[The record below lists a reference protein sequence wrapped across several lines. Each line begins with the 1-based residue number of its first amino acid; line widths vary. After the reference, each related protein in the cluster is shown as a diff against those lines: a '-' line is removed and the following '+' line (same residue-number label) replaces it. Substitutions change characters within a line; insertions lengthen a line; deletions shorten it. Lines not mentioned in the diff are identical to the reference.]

1 MQKNKCMDTHA
12 EMLKE
17 KRTQMEIRIKFAK
30 YDTMKFI
37 SHLEVMRY
45 FQKAVR
51 RSGLDVAYTE
61 GFNPHQIM
69 SFAAPLG
76 VGQTSESE
84 YFDIELHTAPS
95 IDELVARLN
104 AVMTDGMRILSA
116 EILPPPVPQVKRE
129 TAMAL
134 VAASSYLVMKKDGYE
149 EEHTK
154 EELQEK
160 FQQFTA
166 QGSIPFLK
174 KSKKTEAEV
183 DLKKLMYK
191 VLPIG
196 NTTEFSGSY
205 ENDTV
210 FYMLLSAGSVN
221 NLKPDTVMEA
231 FYAFL
236 GKEYNPYA
244 WQVHRLETFADLSLR
259 KMSQAE
265 IAKRM
270 ADGTMPAP
278 NLVPLL
284 DYHKY

>member
-1 MQKNKCMDTHA
+1 
-12 EMLKE
+12 
-17 KRTQMEIRIKFAK
+17 MEIRIKFAK

-37 SHLEVMRY
+37 SHLDVMRY
-45 FQKAVR
+45 FQKAIR

-95 IDELVARLN
+95 MVERLN
-104 AVMTDGMRILSA
+104 EVMADGMRILSA

-149 EEHTK
+149 EELSK
-154 EELQEK
+154 EILEK
-160 FQQFTA
+160 KFEEFISQK
-166 QGSIPFLK
+166 SIPVIK
-174 KSKKTEAEV
+174 KSKKTEAEI
-183 DLKKLMYK
+183 DLAEFIFEASAEGK
-191 VLPIG
+191 
-196 NTTEFSGSY
+196 TTEFSGVY
-205 ENDTV
+205 ENGCA

-221 NLKPDTVMEA
+221 NIKPDTVMEA

-244 WQVHRLETFADLSLR
+244 YQVHRLETFADLSLR
-259 KMSQAE
+259 KVSQQE
-265 IAKRM
+265 IARRIKE
-270 ADGTMPAP
+270 GSMPERK
-278 NLVPLL
+278 LVPLME
-284 DYHKY
+284 YHKF

>member
-1 MQKNKCMDTHA
+1 
-12 EMLKE
+12 
-17 KRTQMEIRIKFAK
+17 MEIRIKFAK

-84 YFDIELHTAPS
+84 YFDIELHTTPS
-95 IDELVARLN
+95 MDELVNRLN
-104 AVMTDGMRILSA
+104 EVMTDGMRILSA

-134 VAASSYLVMKKDGYE
+134 VAASSYLVIKKDGYE
-149 EEHTK
+149 EDLEK
-154 EELQEK
+154 IDLQKKFEEFISQK
-160 FQQFTA
+160 
-166 QGSIPFLK
+166 SIPVIK
-174 KSKKTEAEV
+174 KSKKTEAEI
-183 DLKKLMYK
+183 DLAEFIFEASAYGT
-191 VLPIG
+191 P
-196 NTTEFSGSY
+196 TDFSGAY
-205 ENDTV
+205 ENGCV

-221 NLKPDTVMEA
+221 NIKPDTVMEA
-231 FYAFL
+231 FYAYL

-244 WQVHRLETFADLSLR
+244 YQVHRLETFADLSLR
-259 KMSQAE
+259 KVSQQE
-265 IAKRM
+265 IARRVKE
-270 ADGTMPAP
+270 GSMPERK
-278 NLVPLL
+278 LVPLME
-284 DYHKY
+284 YHKH

>member
-1 MQKNKCMDTHA
+1 
-12 EMLKE
+12 
-17 KRTQMEIRIKFAK
+17 MEIRIKFAK

-95 IDELVARLN
+95 MDELVARLN

-149 EEHTK
+149 EELTK

-160 FQQFTA
+160 FQQFAA
-166 QGSIPFLK
+166 QEAIPFLK

-183 DLKKLMYK
+183 DLKKLMFH
-191 VLPIG
+191 VLPTE
-196 NTTEFSGSY
+196 NTTEFSGTY
-205 ENDTV
+205 ENNTV

-284 DYHKY
+284 DYHKYERKN

>member
-1 MQKNKCMDTHA
+1 
-12 EMLKE
+12 
-17 KRTQMEIRIKFAK
+17 MEIRIKFAK

-95 IDELVARLN
+95 MDELVERLN
-104 AVMTDGMRILSA
+104 AVMTDGMRILAA

-149 EEHTK
+149 EELSK
-154 EELQEK
+154 KELQDK
-160 FQQFTA
+160 FKEFITQD
-166 QGSIPFLK
+166 SIPVIK
-174 KSKKTEAEV
+174 KSKKTEAEI
-183 DLKKLMYK
+183 DLVPFIFDANPEGK
-191 VLPIG
+191 
-196 NTTEFSGSY
+196 TTEYSGQY
-205 ENDTV
+205 ENGTV
-210 FYMLLSAGSVN
+210 FYLLLSAGSVN
-221 NLKPDTVMEA
+221 NIKPDTVMEA
-231 FYAFL
+231 FYAYL

-244 WQVHRLETFADLSLR
+244 YQVHRLETYADLSLR
-259 KMSQAE
+259 KVSQQE
-265 IAKRM
+265 IARRVKE
-270 ADGTMPAP
+270 GSMPERK
-278 NLVPLL
+278 LVPLL
-284 DYHKY
+284 EYHKN

>member
-1 MQKNKCMDTHA
+1 
-12 EMLKE
+12 
-17 KRTQMEIRIKFAK
+17 MEVRIKFAK

-51 RSGLDVAYTE
+51 RSGLDVAYSE

-84 YFDIELHTAPS
+84 YFDIELHTAPAM
-95 IDELVARLN
+95 DELVERLN
-104 AVMTDGMRILSA
+104 TVMTDGMRVLSA

-149 EEHTK
+149 DGVSNEEMK
-154 EELQEK
+154 EK
-160 FQQFTA
+160 FMEFIA
-166 QGSIPFLK
+166 KDSIPFLK
-174 KSKKTEAEV
+174 KSKKTETEV
-183 DLKKLMYK
+183 DLAKFIFEASADGK
-191 VLPIG
+191 I
-196 NTTEFSGSY
+196 TEFSGEY
-205 ENDTV
+205 ENGLV

-221 NLKPDTVMEA
+221 NIKPDTVMEA
-231 FYAFL
+231 FYAHL

-244 WQVHRLETFADLSLR
+244 WQIHRLETFADLSLR
-259 KMSQAE
+259 KVSQAD
-265 IAKRM
+265 IARFAKE
-270 ADGTMPAP
+270 GSMPERR
-278 NLVPLL
+278 LVPLL
-284 DYHKY
+284 DYHKHP

>member
-1 MQKNKCMDTHA
+1 
-12 EMLKE
+12 
-17 KRTQMEIRIKFAK
+17 MEIRIKFAK

-84 YFDIELHTAPS
+84 YFDIELHSAPS
-95 IDELVARLN
+95 MEELVACLN
-104 AVMTDGMRILSA
+104 EQMTDGMRILSA

-149 EEHTK
+149 EELSK

-160 FQQFTA
+160 FKAFIA
-166 QGSIPFLK
+166 QTSIPVIK
-174 KSKKTEAEV
+174 KSKKTEAEI
-183 DLKKLMYK
+183 DLVPFIFKAGAE
-191 VLPIG
+191 G
-196 NTTEFSGSY
+196 NTTEFSGAY
-205 ENDTV
+205 ENGTV
-210 FYMLLSAGSVN
+210 FYLLLSAGSVN
-221 NLKPDTVMEA
+221 NIKPDTVMEA
-231 FYAFL
+231 FYAYM

-244 WQVHRLETFADLSLR
+244 YQIHRLETYADLSLR
-259 KMSQAE
+259 KVSQQE
-265 IAKRM
+265 IARRIKE
-270 ADGTMPAP
+270 GTMPERR
-278 NLVPLL
+278 LVPLME
-284 DYHKY
+284 YHKN

>member
-1 MQKNKCMDTHA
+1 
-12 EMLKE
+12 
-17 KRTQMEIRIKFAK
+17 MEIRIKFAK

-37 SHLEVMRY
+37 SHLDVMRY
-45 FQKAVR
+45 FQKAIR

-95 IDELVARLN
+95 MEELVERLN
-104 AVMTDGMRILSA
+104 EVMTDGMRILSA

-149 EEHTK
+149 DDLSKEDLQKKFEEFISQK
-154 EELQEK
+154 
-160 FQQFTA
+160 
-166 QGSIPFLK
+166 SIPVIK
-174 KSKKTEAEV
+174 KSKKTEAEI
-183 DLKKLMYK
+183 DLAEFIFEASAK
-191 VLPIG
+191 G
-196 NTTEFSGSY
+196 TTTEFSGAY
-205 ENDTV
+205 ENGCV

-221 NLKPDTVMEA
+221 NIKPDTVMEA
-231 FYAFL
+231 FYEYL

-244 WQVHRLETFADLSLR
+244 YQVHRLETFADLSLR
-259 KMSQAE
+259 KVSQQE
-265 IAKRM
+265 IARRIKEGSMPKR
-270 ADGTMPAP
+270 
-278 NLVPLL
+278 NLVPLME
-284 DYHKY
+284 YHKY

>member
-1 MQKNKCMDTHA
+1 
-12 EMLKE
+12 
-17 KRTQMEIRIKFAK
+17 MEIRIKFAK

-95 IDELVARLN
+95 MEELVACLN
-104 AVMTDGMRILSA
+104 SVMTDGMRILSA

-134 VAASSYLVMKKDGYE
+134 VAASSYLVMRKDGYDADI
-149 EEHTK
+149 TK

-160 FQQFTA
+160 FRAFIA
-166 QGSIPFLK
+166 KESIPFVK
-174 KSKKTEAEV
+174 KSKKTETEV
-183 DLKKLMYK
+183 DLAKF
-191 VLPIG
+191 IFEASAEG
-196 NTTEFSGSY
+196 ETTEFSGEY

-221 NLKPDTVMEA
+221 NIKPDTVMEA
-231 FYAFL
+231 FYADM
-236 GKEYNPYA
+236 GREYNPYA
-244 WQVHRLETFADLSLR
+244 YQVHRLETFADLSLR
-259 KMSQAE
+259 KVSQAE
-265 IAKRM
+265 IARLAKE
-270 ADGTMPAP
+270 GIMPERK
-278 NLVPLL
+278 LVPLL
-284 DYHKY
+284 EYHKF

>member
-1 MQKNKCMDTHA
+1 
-12 EMLKE
+12 
-17 KRTQMEIRIKFAK
+17 MEIRIKFAK

-95 IDELVARLN
+95 MEELVSCLN
-104 AVMTDGMRILSA
+104 SVMTDGMRILSA
-116 EILPPPVPQVKRE
+116 EVLPPPVPQVKRE

-134 VAASSYLVMKKDGYE
+134 VAASSYLVMRKDGYDME
-149 EEHTK
+149 IPK

-160 FQQFTA
+160 FRAFIA
-166 QGSIPFLK
+166 QESIPVIK
-174 KSKKTEAEV
+174 KSKKTESEV
-183 DLKKLMYK
+183 DLAKFIFEASADGK
-191 VLPIG
+191 
-196 NTTEFSGSY
+196 TTEFSGAY

-221 NLKPDTVMEA
+221 NIKPDTVMEA
-231 FYAFL
+231 FYTFM

-244 WQVHRLETFADLSLR
+244 YQTHRLETFADLSLR
-259 KMSQAE
+259 KVSQAE
-265 IAKRM
+265 IARLAK
-270 ADGTMPAP
+270 DGCLPERK
-278 NLVPLL
+278 LVPLM
-284 DYHKY
+284 DYHKN

>member
-1 MQKNKCMDTHA
+1 
-12 EMLKE
+12 
-17 KRTQMEIRIKFAK
+17 MEIRIKFAK

-95 IDELVARLN
+95 MEELVNRLN
-104 AVMTDGMRILSA
+104 EVMTDGMRILSA

-149 EEHTK
+149 EELSKT
-154 EELQEK
+154 ELQEK
-160 FQQFTA
+160 FIEFISQK
-166 QGSIPFLK
+166 SIPVIK
-174 KSKKTEAEV
+174 KSKKTEAEI
-183 DLKKLMYK
+183 DLVPFIFDANAEGK
-191 VLPIG
+191 
-196 NTTEFSGSY
+196 TTKFSGEY
-205 ENDTV
+205 ENGTV

-221 NLKPDTVMEA
+221 NIKPDTVMEA
-231 FYAFL
+231 FYTYL
-236 GKEYNPYA
+236 GREYNPYA
-244 WQVHRLETFADLSLR
+244 YQVHRLETYADLSLR
-259 KMSQAE
+259 KVSQQE
-265 IAKRM
+265 IARRIKE
-270 ADGTMPAP
+270 GSMPERK
-278 NLVPLL
+278 LVPLL
-284 DYHKY
+284 EYHKK

>member
-1 MQKNKCMDTHA
+1 
-12 EMLKE
+12 
-17 KRTQMEIRIKFAK
+17 MEIRIKFAK

-37 SHLEVMRY
+37 SHLDVMRY

-95 IDELVARLN
+95 MDELVACLN
-104 AVMTDGMRILSA
+104 EQMTDGMRILSA

-149 EEHTK
+149 EDLTK
-154 EELQEK
+154 EELQTK
-160 FQQFTA
+160 FTEFISQK
-166 QGSIPFLK
+166 SIPVVK
-174 KSKKTEAEV
+174 KSKKTETEI
-183 DLKKLMYK
+183 DLVPFIFAADAK
-191 VLPIG
+191 G
-196 NTTEFSGSY
+196 TTTEFSGAY
-205 ENDTV
+205 ENGTV
-210 FYMLLSAGSVN
+210 FYLLLSAGSVN
-221 NLKPDTVMEA
+221 NIKPDTVMEA
-231 FYAFL
+231 FYSYL

-244 WQVHRLETFADLSLR
+244 YQIHRLETYADLSLR
-259 KMSQAE
+259 KVSQQE
-265 IAKRM
+265 IARRVKE
-270 ADGTMPAP
+270 GTMPKRK
-278 NLVPLL
+278 LVPLL
-284 DYHKY
+284 EYHKN